1 MAFTKRIKCANCG
14 VFNTDKDYCEN
25 CNTLLSFE
33 IKRAQKIAE
42 FKAEE
47 VQKIQHKIDNPN
59 VAERLKKHPFFVV
72 KIFGWIL
79 YSAYLLIS
87 VIGGLLAWF
96 VAMVAAG

>member
-1 MAFTKRIKCANCG
+1 MSITRNIKCSNCG
-14 VFNTDKDYCEN
+14 VFNKDKEYCKN
-25 CNTLLSFE
+25 CNALISYEKKRALKEVE
-33 IKRAQKIAE
+33 IKQIEVK
-42 FKAEE
+42 KA
-47 VQKIQHKIDNPN
+47 KYKIDNPN
-59 VAERLKKHPFFVV
+59 LAERLKKHPFFVV